1 MYSTLRLGSVA
12 VDVGNIATIT
22 KMKPKSFSGA
32 MREMLTDS
40 DLYEMV
46 GSHPQRVHSRALSS
60 KQNIIVCRSKH
71 PPSSD
76 LTRCWGVIHHVQTL
90 VL

>member
-1 MYSTLRLGSVA
+1 

-22 KMKPKSFSGA
+22 KMKPKSFTGA

-46 GSHPQRVHSRALSS
+46 RT
-60 KQNIIVCRSKH
+60 H
-71 PPSSD
+71 PPYLNSRS
-76 LTRCWGVIHHVQTL
+76 
-90 VL
+90 